1 MADDQAVSVEDKPAL
16 NVEVED
22 SGPARKLLII
32 EVPEERIKAKIEDS
46 FDTLRDDAA
55 VPGFRRGRA
64 PRRLLEKR
72 FGESVRDDVKGQLLS
87 ECFSQACEDNDL
99 DMLGEPDVKDI
110 EDIKLPESGSLT
122 FKVEIEVSPNVKLPD
137 FSTIEVK
144 KEKFEV
150 ADKEINEQIEQY
162 RERFGKATTVPDAK
176 VEEGDYVA
184 ADVHVYAGN
193 EAGGED
199 DALQHNHGTY
209 ILVPGKSRDFKGHVA
224 GIVVD
229 DLGKQLKDKTVG
241 EELLIAMT
249 GPEGHENDQIKG
261 QPITI
266 QIAINA
272 VERLEPATIEQV
284 VENLGVES
292 EDDLR
297 TRLKEML
304 EGQATRKQQTDMH
317 RQVTDQ
323 LAEKVELELPE
334 GLTGRQIDRTLQR
347 QRMEMMYQGMKQEDI
362 EQKLAEQRT
371 ESEDEAR
378 RQLKLFFIVDQAA
391 KDLEI
396 EVADNE
402 INGQVAMMAM
412 QSGRRP
418 EKVRQEMQQRGEL
431 EQLYLQVREQK
442 TLDKIIEQAKVT
454 EIEASD
460 KAKEKKPAKKK
471 SSKKKSTKKKAD

>member
-1 MADDQAVSVEDKPAL
+1 MADDQSVAVEDKPKL
-16 NVEVED
+16 SVEIED
-22 SGPARKLLII
+22 SGPARKLLTI

-46 FDTLRDDAA
+46 FGTLSDDAA

-64 PRRLLEKR
+64 PRRLLERR
-72 FGESVRDDVKGQLLS
+72 FGDAVRDDVKGQLLS
-87 ECFSQACEDNDL
+87 ECFQQACEDNDL
-99 DMLGEPDVKDI
+99 DMLGEPDVKGL
-110 EDIKLPESGSLT
+110 EDLKLPDSGAMT
-122 FKVEIEVSPNVKLPD
+122 FKVEIEISPKVELPD
-137 FSTIEVK
+137 FSTIEVN

-150 ADKEINEQIEQY
+150 TDKEIEEQIEQY
-162 RERFGKATTVPDAK
+162 RERFGRAAAVPDAK

-184 ADVHVYAGN
+184 ADVHIYAGS

-209 ILVPGKSRDFKGHVA
+209 ILVPGKSRDYKGHVA

-229 DLGKQLKDKTVG
+229 DLGKQLAGKTVG
-241 EELLIAMT
+241 EEVLISMT
-249 GPEGHENDQIKG
+249 GPEGHENEQIKG
-261 QPITI
+261 QPIAI
-266 QIAINA
+266 KIKINA
-272 VERLEPATIEQV
+272 VERLEPASIEQV
-284 VENLGVES
+284 TENLGVES
-292 EDDLR
+292 EDELR

-304 EGQATRKQQTDMH
+304 EGQATRRQQTDMH
-317 RQVTDQ
+317 KQVTDQ
-323 LAEKVELELPE
+323 LADKVDLELPE
-334 GLTGRQIDRTLQR
+334 GLTGRQIERVLQR
-347 QRMEMMYQGMKQEDI
+347 QRIEMMYQGANQQDI
-362 EQKLAEQRT
+362 EQKIAEQRT

-412 QSGRRP
+412 QQGRRP

-454 EIEASD
+454 EVEAS
-460 KAKEKKPAKKK
+460 KEAEKKPAKKK
-471 SSKKKSTKKKAD
+471 SSKKKSSKKKTD